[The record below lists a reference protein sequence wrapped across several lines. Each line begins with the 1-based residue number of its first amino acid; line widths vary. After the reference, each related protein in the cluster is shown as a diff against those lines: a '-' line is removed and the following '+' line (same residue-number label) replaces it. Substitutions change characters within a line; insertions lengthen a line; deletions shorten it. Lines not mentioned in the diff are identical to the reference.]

1 MKFEKL
7 DRIDW
12 RKTEKT
18 DDINYLRSV
27 AKTVGVS
34 IYTGKKLKSDLE
46 ALRTEC
52 LAERRIGR
60 KPIEHKAITAQHEK
74 ACAKLPTKTAQ
85 IKYLFEKE
93 YHTSVIAS
101 RTNMHITNVY
111 ACLRNAG
118 IINTGK
124 SIKKSVIAKIKATK
138 KLQKAEAEKA
148 EAKKVTAKK

>member
-1 MKFEKL
+1 MKIEKL
-7 DRIDW
+7 NRIDW

-18 DDINYLRSV
+18 TDVAYLRQV
-27 AKTVGVS
+27 AKTVGIPV
-34 IYTGKKLKSDLE
+34 YTGKKLKSDVE

-93 YHTSVIAS
+93 YHPSVIAS
-101 RTNMHITNVY
+101 RTNMHITNIY

-124 SIKKSVIAKIKATK
+124 SIKKDVILKIKATK
-138 KLQKAEAEKA
+138 KLQKAEAEK
-148 EAKKVTAKK
+148 VTAKK